1 MAEHL
6 VYGLHPV
13 RALLNN
19 PLRQTYKLYASN
31 SRKDKRLEAVLN
43 IAREANIPVELQTP
57 ETLKQRFG
65 HMPHQGLIA
74 EAEPL
79 KAYIEADLPAL
90 LEAAEKPVLILILD
104 GITDPH
110 NLGACLRS
118 ADATGVNFVIAPKD
132 NSADITP
139 VVSKVASGAAESI
152 PFIRVTNLA
161 RSIKTLQA
169 HGIWVYG
176 AAGEATQSIYEL
188 ALDSKNTSIALVMGA
203 EGPGLRRLTRDVCD
217 GLFSLPMHG
226 QVSSLNVSVATG
238 VCLYEALRQRL
249 A

>member
-19 PLRQTYKLYASN
+19 PLRETYKLYASN
-31 SRKDKRLEAVLN
+31 NRKDKRLEAVLT
-43 IAREANIPVELQTP
+43 IARDANIPVELLKP

-65 HMPHQGLIA
+65 NMPHQGLIA
-74 EAEPL
+74 EAAPL
-79 KAYIEADLPAL
+79 KSYIEADLPEL
-90 LEAAEKPVLILILD
+90 LDAAEKPILVLVLD

-118 ADATGVNFVIAPKD
+118 ADAAGVNFVIAPKD

-161 RSIKTLQA
+161 RSIKTLQT

-188 ALDSKNTSIALVMGA
+188 GLDFKTTSIALVMGA

>member
-13 RALLNN
+13 LALINN
-19 PLRQTYKLYASN
+19 PLRQTYKLYVSKNRA
-31 SRKDKRLEAVLN
+31 DKRLQDVLN
-43 IAREANIPVELQTP
+43 AAQKANIPIESLAP
-57 ETLKQRFG
+57 ETLRQRFG
-65 HMPHQGLIA
+65 DIAHQGIIA

-79 KAYIEADLPAL
+79 KPYIEADLPEL
-90 LEAAEKPVLILILD
+90 LEAAQKPALILILD
-104 GITDPH
+104 GVTDPH

-118 ADATGVNFVIAPKD
+118 ADAAGVNFVITPKD

-139 VVSKVASGAAESI
+139 VVSKVASGAAESM

-161 RSIKTLQA
+161 RSIKTLKEA
-169 HGIWVYG
+169 GVWVYG
-176 AAGEATQSIYEL
+176 AAGEATQSVYDIDY
-188 ALDSKNTSIALVMGA
+188 KQTSTALVMGA

-217 GLFSLPMHG
+217 DLFALPMQG

-238 VCLYEALRQRL
+238 ICLYEVLRQRL
-249 A
+249 T